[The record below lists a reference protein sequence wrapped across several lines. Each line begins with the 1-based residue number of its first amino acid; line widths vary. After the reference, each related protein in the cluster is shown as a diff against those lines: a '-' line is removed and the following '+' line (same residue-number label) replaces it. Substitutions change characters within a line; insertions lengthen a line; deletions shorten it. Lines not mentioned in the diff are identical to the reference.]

1 MAENEGLIPS
11 RGDLESKRYYIESAL
26 RYADYSHDFADI
38 CEMIYSG
45 QLHFWPGPKSVVIT
59 EILSYPKYSALNLFL
74 GAGDV
79 HEIEDAVARAEV
91 FARFAG
97 CDRVVMTGRRGWER
111 TFLTKKVGYSAK
123 LVVFEKKF

>member
-1 MAENEGLIPS
+1 MAENDRLRPS
-11 RGDLESKRYYIESAL
+11 RGDLSAKRHYIESAL

-38 CEMIYSG
+38 CAMIDSG
-45 QLHFWPGPKSVVIT
+45 QLDFWPGTNSVVIT

-111 TFLTKKVGYSAK
+111 SFLTKKADYSAK